1 MNYCAE
7 IHSIKKIFDFV
18 SKFAQT
24 LHKKR
29 SQCNQ
34 IRSFL
39 RIPEQDKGNQKSNLV
54 SLKFCNLV
62 GFMDGFS

>member
-18 SKFAQT
+18 GKFAQT

-29 SQCNQ
+29 SLPL
-34 IRSFL
+34 RSFSV
-39 RIPEQDKGNQKSNLV
+39 NVTKSAV
-54 SLKFCNLV
+54 S
-62 GFMDGFS
+62 